1 MFKRLAVALAVMLA
15 LMVALDS
22 QHRIVLSNVLNE
34 SEVMVLSETTEG
46 ETTEGETTAGE
57 PQQIGTKK
65 KDGNAFVK
73 VVTFPFKAVGRLFGA
88 GGKKDNAKLERMTK
102 EDAKKFESVG
112 LTRVVDARTAP
123 TTDPAPP
130 ATDAL
135 TNNAILPGAAD
146 ALEIKK
152 AQARQHLQHGR
163 ALFNAR
169 DINGAINSLS
179 MATSLDRELWDAH
192 NLLGIAY
199 EIKGLRS
206 KALVSLETAL
216 KGNNDQPEHLNDFGY
231 ILMNNGE
238 YSRAVKYL
246 KRAVKARPSDQRFLN
261 NLGMALVQ
269 VGKFDDAYKYFET
282 AMGEFDGRMNMATRL
297 VRLGHDKEA
306 IKHLEKCRLIQ
317 PNNQDVLY
325 PLTVLYTRNG
335 RPADAEDANKAL
347 VSSRASAAANQK

>member
-1 MFKRLAVALAVMLA
+1 MFKRLTVALIVMLA

-34 SEVMVLSETTEG
+34 SDVMVLSETTEG
-46 ETTEGETTAGE
+46 EPE
-57 PQQIGTKK
+57 PQELETKK
-65 KDGNAFVK
+65 KDGNRFVK
-73 VVTFPFKAVGRLFGA
+73 VVTFPFKAVGRLFG
-88 GGKKDNAKLERMTK
+88 GGKKDENKLERLSK
-102 EDAKKFESVG
+102 KDVEKFESTTM
-112 LTRVVDARTAP
+112 TRVTDARTVP
-123 TTDPAPP
+123 TAESA
-130 ATDAL
+130 ATDTNTEAL
-135 TNNAILPGAAD
+135 NSLDPD
-146 ALEIKK
+146 ERKK
-152 AQARQHLQHGR
+152 VEARQHFQRGR
-163 ALFNAR
+163 ELFNAK

-179 MATSLDRELWDAH
+179 MAASLDRELWDAH
-192 NLLGIAY
+192 HLLGIAY

-206 KALVSLETAL
+206 KALASLAVAL

-269 VGKFDDAYKYFET
+269 VRKFDEAYKYFER

-306 IKHLEKCRLIQ
+306 IQHLEKCRALQ
-317 PNNQDVLY
+317 PSNQDVLY

-335 RPADAEDANKAL
+335 RPEDAEDANKAL
-347 VSSRASAAANQK
+347 LSSRATAAANQK